1 MQMKEKM
8 IGGDGQLSG
17 SDDSLSGLE
26 DSQEST
32 LIEICDLDN
41 EIKSTIVDLET
52 VQKKKKVAAMLLQDS
67 I

>member
-1 MQMKEKM
+1 M

-32 LIEICDLDN
+32 LMEICDLDN
-41 EIKSTIVDLET
+41 EIESTIVDLQT
-52 VQKKKKVAAMLLQDS
+52 VQKKKKLLQCYYRIVS
-67 I
+67 K